1 MRSSFSFL
9 LSLAALMAALILY
22 SSGAFSATPSPFA
35 MPNQSKENRPAQAE
49 QVQTPPVESATTEE
63 TPHYSPMDYFNALAF
78 KAMRMQ
84 QDYFR
89 GLAAAFHRLNLEHSW
104 SAGLALISISFAYGI
119 FHAVGP
125 GHGKFIVSSYL
136 LADERDVKRG
146 ISLAFLS
153 SFAQSITAIV
163 MVSALAAILGLAHRA
178 VADAVPLVERISFIF
193 VIGVGAMLLWRAL
206 RPAHAH
212 EEPHEHEHH
221 HHDHEHHDHH
231 THDHNAPSHRS
242 HDGHAHMPSPAELR
256 KVNDWRE
263 MGAIILAVGL
273 RPCTGAILVLL
284 FALTQGAFLVGA
296 LSSFAMSLGTAIT
309 VSTLAI
315 LTVLSKNLAL
325 RIAGTADNR
334 WTNRI
339 ERGLKIA
346 SGLFIMA
353 MGVFL
358 LAGSFLLPPQ
368 PLI

>member
-1 MRSSFSFL
+1 MRSPFAFFI
-9 LSLAALMAALILY
+9 SLAALMLALTLFTG
-22 SSGAFSATPSPFA
+22 SAFSATPSPFA
-35 MPNQSKENRPAQAE
+35 MPNQSSAAQPQTHPAETIAPE
-49 QVQTPPVESATTEE
+49 TT
-63 TPHYSPMDYFNALAF
+63 HYSPLDYFNALAF

-84 QDYFR
+84 QEYFR
-89 GLAAAFHRLNLEHSW
+89 SLAAAFHRLNLEKSW

-153 SFAQSITAIV
+153 SFAQSLTAII
-163 MVSALAAILGLAHRA
+163 MVGALAAVLGLTHRV
-178 VADAVPLVERISFIF
+178 VADAVPFIERISFLF
-193 VIGVGAMLLWRAL
+193 VTGVGALLLWRAL
-206 RPAHAH
+206 RPAHTHDDHGH
-212 EEPHEHEHH
+212 EHHEHH
-221 HHDHEHHDHH
+221 HDHAHHDH
-231 THDHNAPSHRS
+231 APVIAHV
-242 HDGHAHMPSPAELR
+242 HDGHAHMPAPAELR
-256 KVNDWRE
+256 KVDNWRE
-263 MGAIILAVGL
+263 MAGIILAVGL

-309 VSTLAI
+309 VSALAV

-334 WTNRI
+334 WTNRL

-353 MGVFL
+353 MGLFL

-368 PLI
+368 PLL